1 MIWILRRDNLDSHE
15 YRRYVGHKK
24 VIQTDLLPMLVS
36 YCDDEELAD
45 VLLRLLVNL
54 TNPTLLFFR
63 EDLPKDGA
71 GRRTYL
77 DLIEITQSYK
87 ETFSTSSSVWLTLA
101 ERLQKIMNI
110 VSCAI
115 QSEDQVS

>member
-1 MIWILRRDNLDSHE
+1 M
-15 YRRYVGHKK
+15 
-24 VIQTDLLPMLVS
+24 IQTDLLPMLVN
-36 YCDDEELAD
+36 YCDDPELSD

-77 DLIEITQSYK
+77 DLIEISQTYK
-87 ETFSTSSSVWLTLA
+87 EVFAFSLEVWETLA
-101 ERLQKIMNI
+101 ARLQKIMEI
-110 VSCAI
+110 VSITELFVIAK
-115 QSEDQVS
+115 

>member
-1 MIWILRRDNLDSHE
+1 
-15 YRRYVGHKK
+15 
-24 VIQTDLLPMLVS
+24 MLIN
-36 YCDDEELAD
+36 YCDDSELSD

-77 DLIEITQSYK
+77 DLIEISQMNK
-87 ETFSTSSSVWLTLA
+87 EFFAINIEVWETLA
-101 ERLQKIMNI
+101 ARLQKIMDV
-110 VSCAI
+110 VSI
-115 QSEDQVS
+115 T

>member
-1 MIWILRRDNLDSHE
+1 LVFQHLIWILRRDNLDSHE
-15 YRRYVGHKK
+15 YRRYIGHKK
-24 VIQTDLLPMLVS
+24 LVQTDLLPMLID
-36 YCDDEELAD
+36 YCGDSDLSD

-77 DLIEITQSYK
+77 DLIEISQNYK
-87 ETFSTSSSVWLTLA
+87 EAFSTSSVWAILA
-101 ERLQKIMNI
+101 TRLQKIME
-110 VSCAI
+110 V
-115 QSEDQVS
+115 V

>member
-1 MIWILRRDNLDSHE
+1 MIWILRRDNQDSHE
-15 YRRYVGHKK
+15 YRRYIGHMKL
-24 VIQTDLLPMLVS
+24 IQTDLLPMLIHHG
-36 YCDDEELAD
+36 DNPELAD

-77 DLIEITQSYK
+77 DLIEISQTYK
-87 ETFSTSSSVWLTLA
+87 ESFATSSSIWEALA
-101 ERLQKIMNI
+101 VRLQKIME
-110 VSCAI
+110 VVRES
-115 QSEDQVS
+115 

>member
-1 MIWILRRDNLDSHE
+1 MRRDNLDSHE
-15 YRRYVGHKK
+15 YRRYIGHKK
-24 VIQTDLLPMLVS
+24 VIQTDLLPMLVN
-36 YCDDEELAD
+36 YCDDPELSD

-77 DLIEITQSYK
+77 DLVEISQTYK
-87 ETFSTSSSVWLTLA
+87 EVFATSSSVWATLA
-101 ERLQKIMNI
+101 TRLQKILNI
-110 VSCAI
+110 VSAI
-115 QSEDQVS
+115 Y

>member
-1 MIWILRRDNLDSHE
+1 
-15 YRRYVGHKK
+15 
-24 VIQTDLLPMLVS
+24 MLIN
-36 YCDDEELAD
+36 YCDNPELTD

-77 DLIEITQSYK
+77 DLIEVSQSYK
-87 ETFSTSSSVWLTLA
+87 EIFAMSSSVWSALA
-101 ERLQKIMNI
+101 ARLQEILGI
-110 VSCAI
+110 VSGRDLIERGATLI
-115 QSEDQVS
+115 EYLSFRM

>member
-1 MIWILRRDNLDSHE
+1 
-15 YRRYVGHKK
+15 
-24 VIQTDLLPMLVS
+24 MLINH
-36 YCDDEELAD
+36 CDDPELLD

-77 DLIEITQSYK
+77 DLIEISQVYK
-87 ETFSTSSSVWLTLA
+87 EVFANCSSIWETLA
-101 ERLQKIMNI
+101 GQLQKIIEI
-110 VSCAI
+110 VSEPEI
-115 QSEDQVS
+115 